1 MTQQSA
7 LAGCDQPAPSF
18 QVRHHVA
25 PDARRRRLTVLKLDR
40 VALARLDLGHL
51 PTFDF
56 AVLELRVRF
65 GAIFYRLLF
74 GPRR

>member
-1 MTQQSA
+1 
-7 LAGCDQPAPSF
+7 
-18 QVRHHVA
+18 
-25 PDARRRRLTVLKLDR
+25 LTVLKLDR